1 MTTPSVDRYRER
13 STKAPGRVA
22 SFIPHHYF
30 ISSVIETLLLIGIL
44 VAVFVGYNIG
54 GATTGVSFGPAVGAN
69 VLSKLGAAALM
80 SGFFFLGGWIV
91 GPAVV
96 ETLGEGIIEQEG
108 FLTLETGIAILFF
121 IGLALFLGNLFGVP
135 ASTSMTAV
143 GSIAGLGLATGTLNW
158 ATMGEIVSWWIVAP
172 IVAFWV
178 SGVIGRYFYTR
189 INAWVA
195 ISRRETELW
204 VVDRSS
210 TVPRIGVAEGTG
222 RREITGSLIVVAIGC
237 YMAFSSGA
245 SNVANAVAP
254 LVGSGAITMEWGVI
268 LAGVAVTI
276 GAFTIARRTLETMG
290 NDITNLPLTAAV
302 VVMTVSAT
310 IVTLLSAIG
319 IPVQLVIV
327 ATMSIIGLGWGRA
340 TRTTTVAEAVRGEGE
355 TAVSVGALTAEEEG
369 EPAPAIGE
377 EKTRDIPKASDL
389 FDPSTTA
396 RVIVI
401 QNFVPV
407 LATIGAF
414 ITFRF
419 VPIFGF

>member
-1 MTTPSVDRYRER
+1 MV
-13 STKAPGRVA
+13 
-22 SFIPHHYF
+22 
-30 ISSVIETLLLIGIL
+30 ETLLLAGVL

-54 GATTGVSFGPAVGAN
+54 GATTGVAFGPAVGAK
-69 VLSKLGAAALM
+69 VISKLGAALLM
-80 SGFFFLGGWIV
+80 SVFFFLGGWIV

-96 ETLGEGIIEQEG
+96 ETLGEGLVSG
-108 FLTLETGIAILFF
+108 AVLTLETGIVVLFF
-121 IGLALFLGNLFGVP
+121 IGLALFAGNLFGVP

-143 GSIAGLGLATGTLNW
+143 GSIAGLGVASGTLNW
-158 ATMGEIVSWWIVAP
+158 ATMGEVVSWWLVAP
-172 IVAFWV
+172 VIAFWI
-178 SGVIGRYFYTR
+178 SGVIGRYLYPT
-189 INAWVA
+189 INEWVA
-195 ISRRETELW
+195 ISRRETSLW
-204 VVDRSS
+204 VVDRDS
-210 TVPRIGVAEGTG
+210 RIPWIHAAEGTD
-222 RREITGSLIVVAIGC
+222 RRELTGSLVLVAIGC

-268 LAGVAVTI
+268 IAGIAVTI

-302 VVMTVSAT
+302 VVMVVSAT

-327 ATMSIIGLGWGRA
+327 ATMSIVGLGWGRA
-340 TRTTTVAEAVRGEGE
+340 TRTATVSDAVRGEKK
-355 TAVSVGALTAEEEG
+355 TTVSVGALTAEHEG
-369 EPAPAIGE
+369 ERPPAIGE
-377 EKTRDIPKASDL
+377 ERVEDIPKASDL

-396 RVIVI
+396 RVILI

-407 LATIGAF
+407 LATIGAYL
-414 ITFRF
+414 TFRF

>member
-1 MTTPSVDRYRER
+1 M
-13 STKAPGRVA
+13 A
-22 SFIPHHYF
+22 
-30 ISSVIETLLLIGIL
+30 
-44 VAVFVGYNIG
+44 
-54 GATTGVSFGPAVGAN
+54 FGPAVGAH
-69 VLSKLGAAALM
+69 VLSTVGAAVLM
-80 SGFFFLGGWIV
+80 SIFFFIGGWLI

-96 ETLGEGIIEQEG
+96 ETLGEGIIEEEG
-108 FLTLETGIAILFF
+108 LLTLETGIGILFF
-121 IGLALFLGNLFGVP
+121 IGLALFFGNLFGVP
-135 ASTSMTAV
+135 SSTSMTAV
-143 GSIAGLGLATGTLNW
+143 GAIAGLGLATGTLDW
-158 ATMGEIVSWWIVAP
+158 ATMGEIVSWWVVAP
-172 IVAFWV
+172 IVAFWI
-178 SGVIGRYFYTR
+178 SGVIGRYFYPA
-189 INAWVA
+189 INEWVA
-195 ISRRETELW
+195 ISRRETHLW

-210 TVPRIGVAEGTG
+210 TIPKVSVAEGTD

-254 LVGSGAITMEWGVI
+254 LVGAGALEFEEGVLATFSNMEWGVI
-268 LAGVAVTI
+268 IAGVAVTI

-327 ATMSIIGLGWGRA
+327 ATMSIVGLGWGRA
-340 TRTTTVAEAVRGEGE
+340 TRTTTVSDAVRGREE
-355 TAVSVGALTAEEEG
+355 TTVSVGALTAEEEG
-369 EPAPAIGE
+369 ETVPQIGE
-377 EKTRDIPKASDL
+377 EEVGDIPKASEL

-396 RVIVI
+396 RVIAI

-407 LATIGAF
+407 LATIGAYL
-414 ITFRF
+414 TFRF